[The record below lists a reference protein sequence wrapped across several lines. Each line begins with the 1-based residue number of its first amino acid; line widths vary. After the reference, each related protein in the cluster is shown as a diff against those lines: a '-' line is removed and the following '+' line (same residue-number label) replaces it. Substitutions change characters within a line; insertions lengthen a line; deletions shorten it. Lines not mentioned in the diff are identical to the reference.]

1 MHRHVFTLF
10 VTLFVLFMGV
20 PPALPPEAPSVK
32 GTAPRQAEQSLQK
45 ANPPAATASPDA
57 LPRPAAPESSLSS
70 LHVDVQ
76 QPAFDPAAPQPGI
89 VTPQR
94 KKNPLD
100 F

>member
-1 MHRHVFTLF
+1 MYRHVCTLF
-10 VTLFVLFMGV
+10 VTLFALFMGV
-20 PPALPPEAPSVK
+20 PPALPPEVPDVK
-32 GTAPRQAEQSLQK
+32 SAAPRQAEQSVPKTNSSGVSAPL
-45 ANPPAATASPDA
+45 DA
-57 LPRPAAPESSLSS
+57 LTSPAAPESPPGR

-76 QPAFDPAAPQPGI
+76 QPTFDPAAPQPGI

>member
-1 MHRHVFTLF
+1 MHGHVFTLF
-10 VTLFVLFMGV
+10 VTLFALFMGL
-20 PPALPPEAPSVK
+20 PPALPPEAPNVK
-32 GTAPRQAEQSLQK
+32 ATAPRQAEQSLKK
-45 ANPPAATASPDA
+45 ANPPTATASPDA
-57 LPRPAAPESSLSS
+57 LPRPTAPKNSSDS